1 MDYKAT
7 LNLPKTDFP
16 MKANLPQREPEL
28 LASWEKERL
37 YEQIQEAGKGRPLYV
52 LHDGPPYANGR
63 IHIGHALN
71 KILKDIIIKSKTMAG
86 YQVPYVPGWDCHGL
100 PIEHQ
105 VLKELGDK
113 KKTLDT
119 PAIRK
124 LCREYAEKFYTIQ
137 REEFQRLGILGDWQ
151 HPYLT
156 MNPGYEATIIR
167 EFGKFV
173 ERGGVYKG
181 LKPVLWCTV
190 DQTALAEAEVEY
202 EDHTSP
208 SIYVKF
214 PLVTS
219 PTVLSKT
226 FPGISFPAGIK
237 VVSVVIW
244 TTTPWTLPANQAVC
258 LHGEI
263 DYAFVQIGDEVLIV
277 AEKLLESVM
286 KACRLEGARVFGVK
300 KGREGFEGI
309 ETQRPLTTGLSP
321 ILLGDF
327 VTLDQGTGCVH
338 IAPGHGM
345 EDYILVLD
353 HNAKASAGEKLE
365 ILAPVDN
372 GGRFTDVVK
381 EFAGQHVLKANPKI
395 VEFLQANG
403 RLLGQGS
410 LNHSYPHCWR
420 CKNPVIFRATE
431 QWFVS
436 METNDLRKEALAEIE
451 RVRWIPAY
459 GRDRINGMIK
469 NRPDWCLSRQR
480 VWGVPIPGFTCIG
493 CRSILADPTV
503 IEHLATLMESK
514 GADVWF
520 EQSAADLL
528 PRGTICSKC
537 GGTAF
542 EKERDILDV
551 WFESGVSYAAV
562 LKERKWWPA
571 DLYLEGSDQHRGW
584 FHSALLAGVVTDRR
598 APYKA
603 VLTHGFVLDGQGK
616 KMSKSAGNV
625 VAPQDVIKQS
635 GAEILRLWASAQDYR
650 EDLRISPEIL
660 NHLIEAY
667 RKIRNTC
674 RFLLSNLYDFDP
686 DKDRVPYGQLPELDR
701 WALHRL
707 SELIPRV
714 RKSYDD
720 FEFHTIFHALNNFCS
735 VDLSAVYLD
744 ILKDRLYTFRA
755 NSSLRRGSQTVLFE
769 IVLAMTKLMAPVLS
783 FTAEEVWRTLAAQP
797 GGRLGVSSVH
807 LSAFPEVHAQWQD
820 FQLVT
825 RWEQLLYVRTLVQG
839 GLEMQRRDKVIGAS
853 LEAKV
858 MLGAKTQL
866 YELLRN
872 ADLPALFI
880 VSQVEL
886 KQDESIPA
894 EGHLLSDPGLGLY
907 IDITKAEG
915 AKCERCWN
923 YRDAVGKDATH
934 PTLCDRCVEAVQ

>member
-16 MKANLPQREPEL
+16 MKANLPLREPEL
-28 LASWEKERL
+28 LASWEREGL
-37 YEQIQEAGKGRPLYV
+37 YQQIQEAGKGRPRYI

-119 PAIRK
+119 PAIRR
-124 LCREYAEKFYTIQ
+124 LCREYAEKFFIIQ

-219 PTVLSKT
+219 PSVLSQT
-226 FPGISFPAGIK
+226 FPGVVFPGGMK
-237 VVSVVIW
+237 LVSVVIW

-258 LHGEI
+258 LHGDI
-263 DYAFVQIGDEVLIV
+263 DYAFVQVGDEVLIV
-277 AEKLLESVM
+277 AEKLVESVM
-286 KACRLEGARVFGVK
+286 KACGLEGARVFGVK

-327 VTLDQGTGCVH
+327 VTIDQGTGCVH

-345 EDYILVLD
+345 EDYILVLE
-353 HNAKASAGEKLE
+353 HNAKATPGERLE

-372 GGRFTDVVK
+372 AGRFTDVVK

-395 VEFLQANG
+395 VEFLKANG
-403 RLLGQGS
+403 RLLGHGS

-436 METNDLRKEALAEIE
+436 MEINDLRKEALAEID
-451 RVRWIPAY
+451 RVQWIPAY
-459 GRDRINGMIK
+459 GRDRINGMIE

-480 VWGVPIPGFTCIG
+480 VWGVPIPGFTCVA
-493 CRSILADPTV
+493 CRSILADPNV
-503 IEHLATLMESK
+503 IEHVATLMESR

-528 PRGTICSKC
+528 PKGTTCPKC
-537 GGTAF
+537 GGSAF

-584 FHSALLAGVVTDRR
+584 FHSALLAGVVTDHR

-635 GAEILRLWASAQDYR
+635 GAEILRLWVSAQDYR
-650 EDLRISPEIL
+650 DDVRISPEIL
-660 NHLIEAY
+660 THLIEAY

-686 DKDRVPYGQLPELDR
+686 DKDRIPYEQLPELDR

-714 RKSYDD
+714 QKSYED

-755 NSSLRRGSQTVLFE
+755 DSPLRRGSQTVLFD
-769 IVLAMTKLMAPVLS
+769 IVVAMTKLMAPVLS
-783 FTAEEVWRTLAAQP
+783 FTAEEIWRTLAAQP
-797 GGRLGVSSVH
+797 GGHLGVSSVH
-807 LSAFPEVHAQWQD
+807 LSTFPEIQSQWQD
-820 FQLVT
+820 ADLAQ
-825 RWEQLLYVRTLVQG
+825 RWEQLLEVRVAVQAA
-839 GLEMQRRDKVIGAS
+839 LEDQRRDKVIGSS
-853 LEAKV
+853 LEADVQIK
-858 MLGAKTQL
+858 ANPERHK
-866 YELLRN
+866 LLDQYVK
-872 ADLPALFI
+872 DLPAIFI
-880 VSQVEL
+880 VSRVEL
-886 KQDESIPA
+886 AKVN
-894 EGHLLSDPGLGLY
+894 HLPHKPDFVAIVS
-907 IDITKAEG
+907 KAKSK
-915 AKCERCWN
+915 KCERCWN
-923 YRDAVGKDATH
+923 YREAVGENSTH

>member
-37 YEQIQEAGKGRPLYV
+37 YEQIQEAGKGRPLYI

-105 VLKELGDK
+105 VLKDLGEK
-113 KKTLDT
+113 KKTLDAM
-119 PAIRK
+119 AIRK

-156 MNPGYEATIIR
+156 MNPAYEATIIR

-219 PTVLSKT
+219 PEVLSKT
-226 FPGISFPAGIK
+226 FPGVAFPLGIK
-237 VVSVVIW
+237 LVSVVIW

-258 LHGEI
+258 LHGDI
-263 DYAFVQIGDEVLIV
+263 DYAFVQVGDEVLIV
-277 AEKLLESVM
+277 AEKLLENVA
-286 KACRLEGARVFGVK
+286 KACKLDGARVFGVK
-300 KGREGFEGI
+300 KGREGFEGF

-345 EDYILVLD
+345 EDYILVLE
-353 HNAKASAGEKLE
+353 HNAKALPGEKLE

-372 GGRFTDVVK
+372 GGRFTDMVK

-403 RLLGQGS
+403 RLLGHGS

-420 CKNPVIFRATE
+420 CKSPVIFRATE

-436 METNDLRKEALAEIE
+436 MDTNALRKEALAEID
-451 RVRWIPAY
+451 RVQWIPTY
-459 GRDRINGMIK
+459 GRDRINGMIE

-480 VWGVPIPGFTCIG
+480 VWGVPIPGFTCVG
-493 CRSILADPTV
+493 CRSILADPAV
-503 IEHLATLMESK
+503 IEHVATLMESK

-528 PRGTICSKC
+528 PGGTACSKC
-537 GGTAF
+537 GGTSF

-584 FHSALLAGVVTDRR
+584 FHSALLAGVVTDHR

-635 GAEILRLWASAQDYR
+635 GAEILRLWVSAQDYR
-650 EDLRISPEIL
+650 DDLRISPEIL
-660 NHLIEAY
+660 THLIEAY

-686 DKDRVPYGQLPELDR
+686 GKDRIPYEQLPELDR

-707 SELIPRV
+707 SELMPRV

-755 NSSLRRGSQTVLFE
+755 DSPLRRGSQTVLFE
-769 IVLAMTKLMAPVLS
+769 IIVAMTKLMAPVLS
-783 FTAEEVWRTLAAQP
+783 FTAEEIWRTLATQL
-797 GGRLGVSSVH
+797 GGYLGVSSVH
-807 LSAFPEVHAQWQD
+807 LSAFPEVPHQWQD
-820 FQLVT
+820 AALAQ
-825 RWEQLLYVRTLVQG
+825 RWERLLGYRTQVQG
-839 GLEMQRRDKVIGAS
+839 VLEGSRRDKTIGSS
-853 LEAKV
+853 LEAAV
-858 MLGAKTQL
+858 ELRADADT
-866 YELLRN
+866 YEFLQSYQK
-872 ADLPALFI
+872 DLTTFFI
-880 VSQVEL
+880 VSQVQLIASGEVKVPL
-886 KQDESIPA
+886 AIA
-894 EGHLLSDPGLGLY
+894 A
-907 IDITKAEG
+907 TKSSFG
-915 AKCERCWN
+915 KCERCWN
-923 YRDAVGKDATH
+923 YREAVGKDSTH